1 MVLVLNGVLQ
11 DECPLDTNSLFLQ
24 HPVYRDYANQL
35 TSIPQRTVGP
45 VGLLFVGQREMAAV
59 SPHDK
64 NVNTIGSDDAT
75 SCIIVVVRHSGKFT
89 LITIIMSLLLKASLY
104 YRFRCCGFSAYGRAR
119 HR

>member
-24 HPVYRDYANQL
+24 HPVYREYANQL
-35 TSIPQRTVGP
+35 TSIPQRQVGP
-45 VGLLFVGQREMAAV
+45 VGVLYVGQREMAAV

-75 SCIIVVVRHSGKFT
+75 SCIIVVVRHSGK
-89 LITIIMSLLLKASLY
+89 
-104 YRFRCCGFSAYGRAR
+104 
-119 HR
+119 